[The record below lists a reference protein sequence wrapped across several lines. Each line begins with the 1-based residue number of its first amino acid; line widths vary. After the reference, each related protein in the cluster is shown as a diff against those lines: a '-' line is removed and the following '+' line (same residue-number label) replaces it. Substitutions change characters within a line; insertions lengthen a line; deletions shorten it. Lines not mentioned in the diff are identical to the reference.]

1 MSIEY
6 LKEKLKCT
14 KKLIENTFYYCAKL
28 NGTFPYTTILLT
40 VILIYTSCFPI
51 LLQLYH
57 RINYLPKKQIQYL
70 DTNYQP
76 LNKINEGSIEDNI
89 NYNELLSFARNVGRN
104 SNNFKVNSIN
114 KNEINNLK
122 NKPIQELDINKLGR
136 FISIIEH
143 VTIDTMNIMDEY
155 KSGRSQG
162 VINKNTILQ
171 VWKIQNLLETTKI
184 EIPSKYLFLNNNNTL
199 YTNNNEPSKSSIEE
213 DTIKVNLEYKNSIP
227 KKTFSLS
234 DICIKDENQRCIV
247 HSPLVLWDYNIT
259 KLENE
264 DNIID
269 TMTSFM
275 HNNINKTLSFYSIFG
290 GISFNSDGQIQSSNN
305 IILTFFLESKNIPD
319 TTLSTTNAWNLL
331 YKYVLDNALGKE
343 YQDINVKQYKISS
356 ISKELKY
363 NSQSSDI
370 IPSEYILLLFIY
382 LLLYF
387 YITSSIGKVQFVKS
401 KYRLGFVAVI
411 SVSLSLVISIGF
423 LEFLLGRNSSMFYS
437 WSIFPYLVMTIGIE
451 SILLI
456 VKSVVNTSIELPF
469 TERYALGMK
478 NISLELVFSLL
489 VNILIISLGNFSKHI
504 PIVDICFYTSVCIIF
519 NFWLQIYLFG
529 TALSLDIKKLE

>member
-89 NYNELLSFARNVGRN
+89 NYNEILSFARNVGRN

-155 KSGRSQG
+155 KNGRSQG

-363 NSQSSDI
+363 NV
-370 IPSEYILLLFIY
+370 IY
-382 LLLYF
+382 F
-387 YITSSIGKVQFVKS
+387 RI
-401 KYRLGFVAVI
+401 
-411 SVSLSLVISIGF
+411 
-423 LEFLLGRNSSMFYS
+423 
-437 WSIFPYLVMTIGIE
+437 
-451 SILLI
+451 
-456 VKSVVNTSIELPF
+456 
-469 TERYALGMK
+469 
-478 NISLELVFSLL
+478 
-489 VNILIISLGNFSKHI
+489 
-504 PIVDICFYTSVCIIF
+504 
-519 NFWLQIYLFG
+519 
-529 TALSLDIKKLE
+529 